1 MTTDRITISV
11 DLDLDMTPKEFF
23 PDGVPDNW
31 SIKDVVALM
40 REDARSA
47 TGLLREWCI
56 EPELEVHVV
65 KKNPHY
71 KQEEVLFEEHKQE
84 PYIREREV
92 VF

>member
-1 MTTDRITISV
+1 MTTDHITISV
-11 DLDLDMTPKEFF
+11 ELDFDMTPEELFV
-23 PDGVPDNW
+23 DGVPENW
-31 SIKDVVALM
+31 SIKDVVALI
-40 REDARSA
+40 RKDAHS
-47 TGLLREWCI
+47 TTSLLNAWCI
-56 EPELEVHVV
+56 KPELEVHVV